1 MRTKVSLVR
10 CDDYD
15 PEKTQSA
22 VRHSV
27 DLLGGI
33 GSFIRPGE
41 RVLIKPNLLRS
52 RPPADAVTTHPE
64 IVRAVIR
71 LVHHAGARAFV
82 GDSPA
87 LVIFARLLRGP
98 ASLG

>member
-1 MRTKVSLVR
+1 MGPSEIRIFDENNGIPGQ
-10 CDDYD
+10 CDDHD

-71 LVHHAGARAFV
+71 LVHHAGR
-82 GDSPA
+82 G
-87 LVIFARLLRGP
+87 LLWATVRHW
-98 ASLG
+98 